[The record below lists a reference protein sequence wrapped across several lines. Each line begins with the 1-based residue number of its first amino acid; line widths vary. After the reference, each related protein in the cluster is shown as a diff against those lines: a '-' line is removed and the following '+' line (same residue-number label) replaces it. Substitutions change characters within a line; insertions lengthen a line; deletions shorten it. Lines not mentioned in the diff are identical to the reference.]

1 METFVQDFRYAA
13 RMLRKAPGFTSVAVL
28 TLALGIGA
36 NTAVFTLVNALL
48 LKSLPVQ
55 HPEQLVALGDP
66 AAVHD
71 AWTGSPVIDEFSN
84 PLYRELR
91 DRTSVFSGMA
101 AVGYGGATVGD
112 AGQSA
117 APEASGEK
125 PVRLVTGNYFPLLGV
140 RPAAGR
146 LLDAQDDTAQHAN
159 PVAVISY
166 DYWKNAYALSPSII
180 GKELRLN
187 GSPFTIV
194 GVTPPGFFG
203 DIVGEQI
210 DFYVPL
216 TMQMEIIRGRDRYND
231 KHASWLLL
239 LARLKPGVSIEQARA
254 NVNVAFKQVV
264 SGDFSA
270 GLESTDTADLQKASV
285 SVTSADGGLSALRSN
300 YRRPLL
306 VVMGIVGL
314 VLLIACVNVA
324 NLLLARASGRRKE
337 MAVRLAIGAA
347 RTRIVRQLLTES
359 ILLAIIGGA
368 AGVGLSFWGV
378 SLLQKLFDSQ
388 LAATPDARLVSFT
401 AAITLLT
408 GILFGLVPALQSTQ
422 IGVAGTLKDSSTSV
436 GQTRSRWGW
445 GKGLVTAQ
453 IALSLLVLF
462 AAGLLTR
469 TLRNLQNVDT
479 GYEREHLLTAH
490 LYPVAI
496 GYTSPQ
502 IAALGQR
509 LLDRIQTLPG
519 VRAVSFSG
527 NGLFSGGES
536 NHDIDVPGFQT
547 NDAENGKNIASD
559 AVAPGYFS
567 TVGIPILSGRGIG
580 AQDTPTS
587 TRVVVINEAAAK
599 YFFPN
604 QDPIGHRFMLTNPK
618 YRNQPF
624 EVVGIAANAKQTE
637 LSKPAA
643 RRMYEAFFQRTDQRS
658 GIILEVRSAGNPST
672 VIPSLRQAIRA
683 VDPNVPI
690 ERITTV
696 DALIDASIGEKISI
710 SKLAGFFA
718 LLGLTLASIGLYGLM
733 SYTVAARTRELGVRM
748 ALGAQ
753 RDDVL
758 RLVLREALLLVA
770 CGILCGIPAALA
782 GSTLLAGML
791 YGLKPSD
798 PASLAIVAAVLAAV
812 AALASYIPARRATRV
827 DPMVALRYE

>member
-1 METFVQDFRYAA
+1 METLLQDLRYAA
-13 RMLRKAPGFTSVAVL
+13 RMLVKAPGFTSVAVL

-36 NTAVFTLVNALL
+36 NTAIFTLVNALL

-71 AWTGSPVIDEFSN
+71 AWTGTPVTDEFSN

-91 DRTSVFSGMA
+91 DNTSVFSGMA
-101 AVGYGGATVGD
+101 AVGYGDATVGD
-112 AGQSA
+112 SGQSTA
-117 APEASGEK
+117 SDASGNK

-146 LLDAQDDTAQHAN
+146 LLGADDDTAQHAN
-159 PVAVISY
+159 PVVAISY
-166 DYWKNAYALSPSII
+166 DYWKNTYALSPSVI
-180 GKELRLN
+180 GEELRLN
-187 GSPFTIV
+187 GSPFTII

-203 DIVGEQI
+203 DIVGERI

-216 TMQMEIIRGRDRYND
+216 TMQMEIVRGRDRYND
-231 KHASWLLL
+231 KQASWLLL
-239 LARLKPGVSIEQARA
+239 LARLKPDVGLDQARA
-254 NVNVAFKQVV
+254 NVNLAFKRII
-264 SGDFSA
+264 SGDFTA
-270 GLESTDTADLQKASV
+270 GLVSTDIAELQRDRINVAPAAS
-285 SVTSADGGLSALRSN
+285 GLSGLRSD

-347 RTRIVRQLLTES
+347 RGRIVRQLLTES
-359 ILLAIIGGA
+359 ILLAIMGGSIGVA
-368 AGVGLSFWGV
+368 LSFWGV
-378 SLLQKLFDSQ
+378 SLLQKLFESH
-388 LAATPDARLVSFT
+388 LVTTPDARVVSFT
-401 AAITLLT
+401 AAVTLLT

-422 IGVAGTLKDSSTSV
+422 IGLAGTLKDSSTTI
-436 GQTRSRWGW
+436 GQARSRWGW

-496 GYTSPQ
+496 GYTNPQ

-509 LLDRIQTLPG
+509 LLDRFQTLPG

-547 NDAENGKNIASD
+547 NEEDGKSVASD

-567 TVGIPILSGRGIG
+567 TVGIPILRGREIG
-580 AQDTPTS
+580 AQDTSSS
-587 TRVVVINEAAAK
+587 TRVVVINEALAK
-599 YFFPN
+599 RFFPN
-604 QDPIGHRFMLTNPK
+604 QDPIGRTFTLSNPK

-624 EVVGIAANAKQTE
+624 EIVGIAANAKQTE
-637 LSKPAA
+637 LSKPAV
-643 RRMYEAFFQRTDQRS
+643 RRMYEAFFQRTDQKS
-658 GIILEVRSAGNPST
+658 GIILEVRTVGNPST
-672 VIPSLRQAIRA
+672 VIANLREAVRA

-690 ERITTV
+690 ESINTV
-696 DALIDASIGEKISI
+696 DALIDSSIGEQISI
-710 SKLAGFFA
+710 SKLSGFFA
-718 LLGLTLASIGLYGLM
+718 TLGLALASIGLYGLM
-733 SYTVAARTRELGVRM
+733 SYTVAGRTRELGVRM

-758 RLVLREALLLVA
+758 RLVMREALLLVCA
-770 CGILCGIPAALA
+770 GIVCGIPAALA

-791 YGLKPSD
+791 YGLKPTD
-798 PASLAIVAAVLAAV
+798 PASLVLVAVVLAAV
-812 AALASYIPARRATRV
+812 AALASYIPARRATKV

>member
-1 METFVQDFRYAA
+1 METLLQDLRYAI
-13 RMLRKAPGFTSVAVL
+13 RMLTKARGFTSVAVL

-36 NTAVFTLVNALL
+36 NTAIFTLVNALL
-48 LKSLPVQ
+48 LKSLPIQ

-71 AWTGSPVIDEFSN
+71 AWSGTPVTDEFSN

-91 DRTSVFSGMA
+91 DNTSVFSGMA
-101 AVGYGGATVGD
+101 AVGYGDATVGNAERL
-112 AGQSA
+112 AGSDS
-117 APEASGEK
+117 SGEK
-125 PVRLVTGNYFPLLGV
+125 PVRLVSGNYFPLLGV

-146 LLDAQDDTAQHAN
+146 LLDAQEDTAQHAN

-166 DYWKNAYALSPSII
+166 DYWKNTYALSPSII

-187 GSPFTIV
+187 GSPFTII

-239 LARLKPGVSIEQARA
+239 LARLKPGVSLDQARA
-254 NVNVAFKQVV
+254 NVNLAFKQII

-270 GLESTDTADLQKASV
+270 GLESTDIADLQKASIN
-285 SVTSADGGLSALRSN
+285 VTSAAGGLSALRSD

-347 RTRIVRQLLTES
+347 RNRIVRQLLTES
-359 ILLAIIGGA
+359 ILLAVIGGA
-368 AGVGLSFWGV
+368 AGVALSFWGV
-378 SLLQKLFDSQ
+378 SLLQKLFASQ
-388 LAATPDARLVSFT
+388 LVTTPDARVVSFT
-401 AAITLLT
+401 AVITLLT

-422 IGVAGTLKDSSTSV
+422 IGVAGTLKDSSTAV

-469 TLRNLQNVDT
+469 TLRNLKTVDT

-490 LYPVAI
+490 LYPPAI
-496 GYTSPQ
+496 GYTTPQ
-502 IAALGQR
+502 IAELGQR

-547 NDAENGKNIASD
+547 NEQDGKNIASD
-559 AVAPGYFS
+559 LVSPGYFS
-567 TVGIPILSGRGIG
+567 TVGIPILRGRGIG

-604 QDPIGHRFMLTNPK
+604 QDPVGRRFTLTNPK

-624 EVVGIAANAKQTE
+624 EIVGIAANAKQTD
-637 LSKPAA
+637 LSKPPA

-658 GIILEVRSAGNPST
+658 GIVLEVRSLGKPST
-672 VIPSLRQAIRA
+672 LIANVRQAIRA
-683 VDPNVPI
+683 EDPNVPI
-690 ERITTV
+690 DSINTV
-696 DALIDASIGEKISI
+696 DALIDASIGEQISI
-710 SKLAGFFA
+710 SKLSGFFA
-718 LLGLTLASIGLYGLM
+718 ILGLALASIGLYGLM
-733 SYTVAARTRELGVRM
+733 SYTVAGRTRELGVRM

-758 RLVLREALLLVA
+758 QLVMREALLLVCA
-770 CGILCGIPAALA
+770 GILCGIPAALA

-791 YGLKPSD
+791 YGLKSTD
-798 PASLAIVAAVLAAV
+798 PLSLGIVAVVLAGV
-812 AALASYIPARRATRV
+812 AALASYIPARRATKV

>member
-1 METFVQDFRYAA
+1 METLFQDLGYAA
-13 RMLRKAPGFTSVAVL
+13 RMLVKAPGFATVAVL

-36 NTAVFTLVNALL
+36 NTAIFTLVNALL

-71 AWTGSPVIDEFSN
+71 MWTGTPVTSVFST

-91 DRTSVFSGMA
+91 DNTSVFSGMA
-101 AVGYGGATVGD
+101 AVGYGDAKVGD
-112 AGQSA
+112 AGQTSA
-117 APEASGEK
+117 VEESGNK
-125 PVRLVTGNYFPLLGV
+125 TVRLVSGNYFPLLGV

-146 LLDAQDDTAQHAN
+146 LLGAGDDTALHAN
-159 PVAVISY
+159 PVVVLSY
-166 DYWKNAYALSPSII
+166 DYWKNTYALSPSVI
-180 GKELRLN
+180 GKDLRLN
-187 GSPFTIV
+187 GSPFTVV

-203 DIVGEQI
+203 DIVGDQI
-210 DFYVPL
+210 DFYVPI
-216 TMQMEIIRGRDRYND
+216 TMQMEIVRGRDRYSD

-239 LARLKPGVSIEQARA
+239 LARLKPGVSLDQTRA
-254 NVNVAFKQVV
+254 NVNLVFKRII
-264 SGDFSA
+264 SGDFTS
-270 GLESTDTADLQKASV
+270 GLESTDIADLQKAKINV
-285 SVTSADGGLSALRSN
+285 SSSASGLSALRSD

-337 MAVRLAIGAA
+337 IAVRLAIGAA
-347 RTRIVRQLLTES
+347 RGRIVRQLLTES
-359 ILLAIIGGA
+359 ILLAIIGAA
-368 AGVGLSFWGV
+368 AGVALSFWGV
-378 SLLQKLFDSQ
+378 SLLQKLFQSQ
-388 LAATPDARLVSFT
+388 LITTPDARVVSF
-401 AAITLLT
+401 AIAVTLLT

-422 IGVAGTLKDSSTSV
+422 IGVAGTLKDSSTTV
-436 GQTRSRWGW
+436 GETRSRWGW

-469 TLRNLQNVDT
+469 TLHNLQNVDT

-490 LYPVAI
+490 LYPPAI
-496 GYTSPQ
+496 GYSNPQ

-509 LLDRIQTLPG
+509 LLDRIGTLPG

-536 NHDIDVPGFQT
+536 NHDIDVPGFQSSEE
-547 NDAENGKNIASD
+547 DGKNIASD

-567 TVGIPILSGRGIG
+567 TVGIPILRGRQIG
-580 AQDTPTS
+580 AQDTPSS
-587 TRVVVINEAAAK
+587 TRVVVMNEAAAR

-604 QDPIGHRFMLTNPK
+604 QDAMGRSFTLSNPK
-618 YRNQPF
+618 YRDQTF
-624 EVVGIAANAKQTE
+624 HIVGIAANAKQTE

-658 GIILEVRSAGNPST
+658 GIVLEVRSAGKPST
-672 VIPSLRQAIRA
+672 IIPTLRDAIRA
-683 VDPNVPI
+683 IDPHVPI
-690 ERITTV
+690 DSINTV
-696 DALIDASIGEKISI
+696 DALIDSSIGEQIAI
-710 SKLAGFFA
+710 SKLSGFFGI
-718 LLGLTLASIGLYGLM
+718 LGLALASIGLYGLM
-733 SYTVAARTRELGVRM
+733 SYTVAGRTRELGVRM

-758 RLVLREALLLVA
+758 RLVLREALLLVFA
-770 CGILCGIPAALA
+770 GILCGVPAALA

-798 PASLAIVAAVLAAV
+798 PVSLVLVAVVLASV
-812 AALASYIPARRATRV
+812 AALASYIPARRATKV